1 MSLEHLS
8 QQLLDNK
15 GQPSTEKKLPP
26 VELWSPEFCGDI
38 DLQIKADGTWFY
50 GGSSF
55 KRMSLVKLFA
65 SVLKL
70 EEANGKQKYFLVTPV
85 EKVGIE
91 VEDVPFVLTQWQ
103 QSADGLI
110 ECKTNLDDELVLN
123 EQHKLLL
130 TEDDQLYVTVRRN
143 LLARVHRNV
152 YYQWLETAQ
161 DEATETGN
169 ELALYSGEY
178 RFVIGRY

>member
-1 MSLEHLS
+1 MSLEQLS
-8 QQLLDNK
+8 QQLLDNN
-15 GQPSTEKKLPP
+15 QQSSAQKKLPP
-26 VELWSPEFCGDI
+26 VELWNPDFCGDI

-91 VEDVPFVLTQWQ
+91 VEDAPFLITQWQ
-103 QSADGLI
+103 QCDDGRI
-110 ECKTNLDDELVLN
+110 VVATNLEDEFVLDS
-123 EQHKLLL
+123 EHPITL
-130 TEDDQLYVTVRRN
+130 TEDGHLYVTVRRN
-143 LLARVHRNV
+143 LTARVHRNV
-152 YYQWLETAQ
+152 YYQWLDIAK
-161 DEATETGN
+161 DEARADGN
-169 ELALYSGEY
+169 ELALYSGEL